1 MKINL
6 SPQRRDDQYTLA
18 VSGDTLIINGETF
31 DFTPVE
37 EGDILEGEAINSEYI
52 VDKVTRTEGQLQIT
66 LVLPHGYPAPESTR
80 SPEPIVNP
88 PDGPVTLPAYQ
99 TPTLEVTAD
108 E

>member
-6 SPQRRDDQYTLA
+6 FPQRRDDQYTLA
-18 VSGDTLIINGETF
+18 VSGDALIINGETF

-37 EGDILEGEAINSEYI
+37 EGDILEGEAINSKYI

-66 LVLPHGYPAPESTR
+66 LVLPHGCPAPESTR
-80 SPEPIVNP
+80 FPKPIVNP

-99 TPTLEVTAD
+99 GETAD

>member
-6 SPQRRDDQYTLA
+6 SAQRRDDQYTLA

-31 DFTPVE
+31 DFTPVD
-37 EGDILEGEAINSEYI
+37 EGDILEAEAITSEYI
-52 VDKVTRTEGQLQIT
+52 VGNVTRTEGQLQIT
-66 LVLPHGYPAPESTR
+66 LILPHGYPAPESTR
-80 SPEPIVNP
+80 FPEPIVNP

-99 TPTLEVTAD
+99 ETAD

>member
-6 SPQRRDDQYTLA
+6 SPQRRDDQYTLV

-31 DFTPVE
+31 DFTPVD
-37 EGDILEGEAINSEYI
+37 EGDILDAEAINSDYI
-52 VDKVTRTEGQLQIT
+52 VGNVTRTEGQLQIT

-80 SPEPIVNP
+80 FPEPIVNP

-99 TPTLEVTAD
+99 ETAD